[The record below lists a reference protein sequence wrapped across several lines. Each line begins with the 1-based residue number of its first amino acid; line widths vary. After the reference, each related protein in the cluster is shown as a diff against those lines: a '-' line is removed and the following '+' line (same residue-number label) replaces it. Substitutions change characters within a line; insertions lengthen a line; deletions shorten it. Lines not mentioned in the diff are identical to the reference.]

1 MSAKTL
7 SQRMYVFLMAV
18 ASVLL
23 MTTLGGCA
31 QVVARHEVG
40 TVVAERKPLS
50 VADAALLLHY
60 AQASRA
66 MNGKEQADELERLRQ
81 AYVSEKTDTVALQY
95 ALILSVPGA
104 TVANQRR
111 ALQVLETFLMPAEG
125 EAGAGGRKAE
135 VQALASLLRSDL
147 VERRRLE
154 DIAYSQ
160 TLKLREEQRR
170 SEELEKQVEAQT
182 KKLEALVNIERRLLR
197 RGKKSLE
204 GEQ

>member
-1 MSAKTL
+1 MI
-7 SQRMYVFLMAV
+7 
-18 ASVLL
+18 
-23 MTTLGGCA
+23 
-31 QVVARHEVG
+31 
-40 TVVAERKPLS
+40 
-50 VADAALLLHY
+50 ADA
-60 AQASRA
+60 
-66 MNGKEQADELERLRQ
+66 GADVIAIETIPEL
-81 AYVSEKTDTVALQY
+81 
-95 ALILSVPGA
+95 
-104 TVANQRR
+104 
-111 ALQVLETFLMPAEG
+111 
-125 EAGAGGRKAE
+125 AE

-154 DIAYSQ
+154 DVAYSQ